1 VTRFEDHL
9 QTCTV
14 CRDELEAFRQVV
26 DVLPM
31 SAPQVPA
38 PPGLRRD
45 VMRAIAAEPRRD
57 GAVSE
62 RRSLRGLGLARLPRP
77 AIGLAA
83 ALAVAIVA
91 VVVAVSTS
99 GGGTRTVAAQVTGAG
114 TASLRISGGH
124 AELVLHRF
132 AAPPA
137 GKIYEVWLRRGKA
150 APTPTTALFSVTA
163 HGDATEEVPGNL
175 RGVTQVMVT
184 PEPAGGSPHPT
195 GSPVIQ
201 ARLA

>member
-1 VTRFEDHL
+1 
-9 QTCTV
+9 
-14 CRDELEAFRQVV
+14 
-26 DVLPM
+26 M

-45 VMRAIAAEPRRD
+45 VLRAIAQEPHPEGATRRPRR
-57 GAVSE
+57 
-62 RRSLRGLGLARLPRP
+62 RLSLPTVPRP

-83 ALAVAIVA
+83 GLAVAIVA
-91 VVVAVSTS
+91 LVVALSTG
-99 GGGTRTVAAQVTGAG
+99 GGGTRTISAQVTGAG

-124 AELVLHRF
+124 AELVVHRF

-150 APTPTTALFSVTA
+150 APTPTTALFGVTA

-184 PEPAGGSPHPT
+184 PEPAGGSLHPT